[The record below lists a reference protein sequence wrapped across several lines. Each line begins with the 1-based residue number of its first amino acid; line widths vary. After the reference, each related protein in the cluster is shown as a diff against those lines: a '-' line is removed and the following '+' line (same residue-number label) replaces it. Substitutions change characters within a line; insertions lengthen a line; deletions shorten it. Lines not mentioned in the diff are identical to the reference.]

1 MSNKSYRSC
10 SEYATFNAS
19 FAILSFHHH
28 CGHFSRFSLLV
39 GLVSS
44 TNHQPHIERAQYFGK
59 PDHKHHSFVYLVML
73 PIQKMLHCAFECLY
87 SETTSL
93 VASPEKSNKTTTVT
107 LPHTGDAPLGARFRS
122 NPNSSHRNY
131 AAPVAQS
138 R

>member
-10 SEYATFNAS
+10 SEYATFNAT
-19 FAILSFHHH
+19 FAILALQHH
-28 CGHFSRFSLLV
+28 CGHFSRFSLFI

-44 TNHQPHIERAQYFGK
+44 TNHQPYIERAQYCGK
-59 PDHKHHSFVYLVML
+59 SEHKHHSFVYLAMS

-93 VASPEKSNKTTTVT
+93 VASPVYIHRTTTVT
-107 LPHTGDAPLGARFRS
+107 LLRTGDASHGARFGVIRI
-122 NPNSSHRNY
+122 SHRCY